1 MPYADTV
8 TAMLTDRLGPDALT
22 LLRRERNHPTVVR
35 SALAE
40 HLHDAARH
48 ATRREHEL
56 LRHTRLLHDHLT
68 SALNDLPLAHTPAR
82 WELVGASGTAID
94 QATARYGEAIDR
106 LHDTLHLYT
115 ETATHLTT
123 PTTAPEPDAAA
134 RPAAHP

>member
-1 MPYADTV
+1 MPYTDTV

-22 LLRRERNHPTVVR
+22 ALRRERNHPTVVR

-48 ATRREHEL
+48 ASRREEEV
-56 LRHTRLLHDHLT
+56 LRHTRTLHDHLT
-68 SALNDLPLAHTPAR
+68 RALSDLGCARTPTR

-123 PTTAPEPDAAA
+123 PAAPEPDAAA
-134 RPAAHP
+134 PPVA

>member
-1 MPYADTV
+1 MPYSDTV

-22 LLRRERNHPTVVR
+22 LLRRERNHPATVR
-35 SALAE
+35 AALAE

-56 LRHTRLLHDHLT
+56 LRHTRILHDHLT
-68 SALNDLPLAHTPAR
+68 SALSDLGCARTPAR

-94 QATARYGEAIDR
+94 QATARYCEAIDR

-115 ETATHLTT
+115 ETATHRTT
-123 PTTAPEPDAAA
+123 PASALTSESETEAA
-134 RPAAHP
+134 R